1 MDDFERDLSRLM
13 HDTRQHSPYEPEH
26 RQRLHAG
33 IRARRRSRLLWK
45 AGGSAVAV
53 AGLGVGLALLPS
65 MFTRAQPADHR
76 PQPVTSP
83 TASPDITPTSPAPAP
98 STTPT
103 ELPETTL
110 PATTT
115 TTPTTTGGITPSG
128 RTTEPADPAPTT
140 RASERR
146 TPPTTPAPPPSSAP
160 STAPPS
166 APYSEQ
172 PSASVHPE

>member
-13 HDTRQHSPYEPEH
+13 HDTRQHTPYEPAH

-53 AGLGVGLALLPS
+53 AGLSVGLALLPS

-76 PQPVTSP
+76 PRPVTSP
-83 TASPDITPTSPAPAP
+83 TASPDSTPTSSAPAP

-103 ELPETTL
+103 EQPETTL

-115 TTPTTTGGITPSG
+115 STGGITPSG
-128 RTTEPADPAPTT
+128 TRSEPTGPAPTT
-140 RASERR
+140 SAPESR
-146 TPPTTPAPPPSSAP
+146 TTSAPPTPPPSP
-160 STAPPS
+160 TPTTAPPS
-166 APYSEQ
+166 APHSEE
-172 PSASVHPE
+172 PSASVYPE

>member
-13 HDTRQHSPYEPEH
+13 HDTRQHTPYEPAH

-53 AGLGVGLALLPS
+53 AGLSVGLALLPS

-76 PQPVTSP
+76 PRPVTSP
-83 TASPDITPTSPAPAP
+83 AVSPDSTPTSSAPTP

-103 ELPETTL
+103 EQPETTL

-115 TTPTTTGGITPSG
+115 TTTGGITPS
-128 RTTEPADPAPTT
+128 RATSEPAEPAPTT
-140 RASERR
+140 TAPESR
-146 TPPTTPAPPPSSAP
+146 TTSTPPAPPPSSP
-160 STAPPS
+160 PTTAPAS